1 MVYAFLSA
9 AKWQQL
15 SWSWTTASTTL
26 LDVVCAL
33 AASDGVCWTAAAT
46 LLDEVYAFFHAARW
60 CAQSWSWTAAANTLL
75 EEVYAFLCGDCCCC
89 NYAGQGLRL
98 PSRRQ
103 VASVELDLEGSCCYP
118 T

>member
-60 CAQSWSWTAAANTLL
+60 CAQSWSWTAAANNLL
-75 EEVYAFLCGDCCCC
+75 EEVYAFLRG
-89 NYAGQGLRL
+89 AGAGRL
-98 PSRRQ
+98 LLLPCWTRSTPSF
-103 VASVELDLEGSCCYP
+103 AAPGGEC
-118 T
+118 